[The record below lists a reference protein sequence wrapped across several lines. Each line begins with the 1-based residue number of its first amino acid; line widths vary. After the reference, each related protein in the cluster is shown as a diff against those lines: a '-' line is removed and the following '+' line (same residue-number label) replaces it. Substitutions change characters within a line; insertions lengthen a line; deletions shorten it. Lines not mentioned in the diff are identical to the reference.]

1 MEGVIVPVVGVN
13 AVSGKTS
20 AQAVASDMHI
30 GYGPH
35 HSCGI
40 EALSTLVHG
49 SKDGAGADLFA
60 VKLSSNPWH
69 IRLKLPSPWAGPP
82 TFQAFLRF
90 RIPAL
95 LTGQLPAGLCSIIFC
110 LPEAVGYSGFQ

>member
-1 MEGVIVPVVGVN
+1 
-13 AVSGKTS
+13 
-20 AQAVASDMHI
+20 MHI

-90 RIPAL
+90 SDSSSSHWTASRR
-95 LTGQLPAGLCSIIFC
+95 LCSIIFC
-110 LPEAVGYSGFQ
+110 PPEAVGYSGFQ